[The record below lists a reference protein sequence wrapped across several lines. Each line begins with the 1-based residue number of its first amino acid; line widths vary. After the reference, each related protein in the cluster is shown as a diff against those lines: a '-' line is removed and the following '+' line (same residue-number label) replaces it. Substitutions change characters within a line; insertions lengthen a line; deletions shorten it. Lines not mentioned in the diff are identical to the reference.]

1 MRFSS
6 SGFFHKSVAPR
17 PLIHVLKLFRILP
30 QIRGVI
36 SENVVFSCHFPD
48 HNIRKVI
55 TFRIYDP
62 ESLHL
67 PDNKI
72 RKVITFRIYDPESDH
87 FPGSNTRKVNPKE

>member
-1 MRFSS
+1 MRFST
-6 SGFFHKSVAPR
+6 SGFFHKSVVPK

-36 SENVVFSCHFPD
+36 SESVVFSCHVPD

-62 ESLHL
+62 ESLH
-67 PDNKI
+67 
-72 RKVITFRIYDPESDH
+72 